1 MLSGK
6 RRANDEGVRQVVFSS
21 TVFLFIFLPVVWIAH
36 MLIPPKM
43 LWLRN
48 ALLAVASLVFYAYGE
63 PVYIVVMIASVTVN
77 YFAALI
83 ISKLSGKA
91 RSAVCAL
98 AVIIDIAALC
108 FFKYVPWLVRV
119 IDSAA
124 GLSIPVP
131 GFTIPVGISFYTFQ
145 ILSYVVDVNSGK
157 TEVQKSFGA
166 LFLSSAD
173 RRTYCQVRRH
183 LRAALIA

>member
-91 RSAVCAL
+91 RSAA
-98 AVIIDIAALC
+98 
-108 FFKYVPWLVRV
+108 K
-119 IDSAA
+119 
-124 GLSIPVP
+124 
-131 GFTIPVGISFYTFQ
+131 
-145 ILSYVVDVNSGK
+145 
-157 TEVQKSFGA
+157 
-166 LFLSSAD
+166 
-173 RRTYCQVRRH
+173 
-183 LRAALIA
+183 